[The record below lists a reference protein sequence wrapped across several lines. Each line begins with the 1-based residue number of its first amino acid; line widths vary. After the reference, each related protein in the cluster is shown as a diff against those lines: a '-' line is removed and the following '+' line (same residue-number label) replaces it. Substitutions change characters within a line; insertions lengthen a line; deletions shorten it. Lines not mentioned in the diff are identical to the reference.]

1 MRAALTSF
9 VHGATPPSQ
18 RSRAVE
24 IDSKEQVAVDC
35 ESPSQTVRRV
45 LADITH
51 NDVILTMSRDT
62 SLRDDLGIDS
72 MTSLTF
78 LMALE
83 DSIDNFAVDA
93 ETLEADHF
101 RTIGTICEYVE
112 NQVALAVTV

>member
-1 MRAALTSF
+1 
-9 VHGATPPSQ
+9 
-18 RSRAVE
+18 
-24 IDSKEQVAVDC
+24 VDR

-51 NDVILTMSRDT
+51 NDAVLAMDLDT
-62 SLRDDLGIDS
+62 TLRDDLGIDS

-83 DSIDNFAVDA
+83 DSIDDFAVDA

-101 RTIGTICEYVE
+101 RTIGTICDYVE
-112 NQVALAVTV
+112 SQVALALTV